1 MPEALVI
8 SKSNSFLILNAVDLY
23 TINEKFH
30 IIQILR
36 MLNVCCF
43 LYRILHIFTA
53 WLYLQA
59 EIKIYF
65 V

>member
-8 SKSNSFLILNAVDLY
+8 SKSNSFLILNVADLY

-36 MLNVCCF
+36 MFNLKSGLKC
-43 LYRILHIFTA
+43 RIFCALG
-53 WLYLQA
+53 LQ
-59 EIKIYF
+59 YF
-65 V
+65 NL

>member
-8 SKSNSFLILNAVDLY
+8 SKSSLLIILNAAYLY

-36 MLNVCCF
+36 MFNLKSGLKC
-43 LYRILHIFTA
+43 RIFYA
-53 WLYLQA
+53 SGLQ
-59 EIKIYF
+59 YF
-65 V
+65 NL

>member
-8 SKSNSFLILNAVDLY
+8 SKSSSFLILNVADLY

-36 MLNVCCF
+36 MLNLKSSLKC
-43 LYRILHIFTA
+43 RIFCA
-53 WLYLQA
+53 SGLQ
-59 EIKIYF
+59 YF
-65 V
+65 NL

>member
-36 MLNVCCF
+36 MLNLKSGLKC
-43 LYRILHIFTA
+43 RIFCA
-53 WLYLQA
+53 SGLQ
-59 EIKIYF
+59 YF
-65 V
+65 NL

>member
-8 SKSNSFLILNAVDLY
+8 SKNSLLLILNAADLY

-36 MLNVCCF
+36 MFNLKSGLNAGFFVRQACNI
-43 LYRILHIFTA
+43 LIYRI
-53 WLYLQA
+53 
-59 EIKIYF
+59 
-65 V
+65 